1 MGVPHCQCC
10 TDFNNRWKLTW
21 LYSIWSFLLKNW
33 NYFAFQKLKNVR
45 PIDKLDDMAMTKCL
59 TYFPILSLFFPN
71 VFRLKLPCAQCLAV
85 SVKLSIVIISIH
97 YPPTFVLTCCHHLLE
112 PWPKLAGLFSVA
124 TGARQLSRK
133 WNLIATCSQCGSQR
147 CTFVVLKSLIAD
159 SAFDNHSSP
168 KDKNPSNT
176 IL

>member
-1 MGVPHCQCC
+1 M
-10 TDFNNRWKLTW
+10 
-21 LYSIWSFLLKNW
+21 
-33 NYFAFQKLKNVR
+33 
-45 PIDKLDDMAMTKCL
+45 
-59 TYFPILSLFFPN
+59 
-71 VFRLKLPCAQCLAV
+71 FRLKLPCAQCLAV

-147 CTFVVLKSLIAD
+147 CTFVVLKSLIAHSVLEKTRTGSSFNLKIFKD
-159 SAFDNHSSP
+159 EFWEFFGFQAF
-168 KDKNPSNT
+168 
-176 IL
+176 